1 MSDRSSGEKFSR
13 RKERAVQSLLTQ
25 STLTEAAR
33 ASGVC
38 ERTLRRWLQNEEFAE
53 RVRRERS
60 ASLESTVNLLRKS
73 SGSAVEALQAVAGNK
88 RSPAGARVS
97 ASRAIL
103 EFHYRG
109 AELTDLMQRVAALEK
124 QKEHRQ

>member
-53 RVRRERS
+53 RVRSERS
-60 ASLESTVNLLRKS
+60 ASLESVVNLLRKGS
-73 SGSAVEALQAVAGNK
+73 SAAVSTLEDVARNK

-97 ASRAIL
+97 ACRAIL
-103 EFHYRG
+103 EYHYRG

-124 QKEHRQ
+124 LKEVHK